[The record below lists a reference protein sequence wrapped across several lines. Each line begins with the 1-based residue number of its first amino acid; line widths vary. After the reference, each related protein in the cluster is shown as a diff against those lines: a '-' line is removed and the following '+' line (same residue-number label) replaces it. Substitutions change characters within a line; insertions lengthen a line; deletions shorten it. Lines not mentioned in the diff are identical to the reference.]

1 MIPALTKGWRLA
13 VLIGSYPKRG
23 VLALANA
30 VAHGLALCGV
40 SPNQVT
46 VISCLVSVA
55 ASIVF
60 LLGYP
65 IAAGLLFWGAGS
77 FDMVD
82 GMLARIT
89 GRVTELGGFLDSLL
103 DRVGEASMF
112 AAIAYGFA
120 AEGRAFAAA
129 AVFIAMF
136 GGMLTSYVRARAEI
150 LGIACAEGLV
160 TRPERVILLVIG
172 LLSGL
177 LVEVIY
183 LLALATLWTAGQ
195 RTLLVYRSL
204 LARA

>member
-1 MIPALTKGWRLA
+1 MIPALTSGWRLA
-13 VLIGSYPKRG
+13 VLIGGYPKRG
-23 VLALANA
+23 VLALADA
-30 VAHGLALCGV
+30 VARGLARCGV

-46 VISCLVSVA
+46 LVSCLATIVS
-55 ASIVF
+55 SWVF

-65 IAAGLLFWGAGS
+65 VAAGLLFWGAGS

-112 AAIAYGFA
+112 AAIAYHFA
-120 AEGRAFAAA
+120 AEGRPFAAA

-136 GGMLTSYVRARAEI
+136 GGMMTSYVRARAEI

-204 LARA
+204 LAR

>member
-13 VLIGSYPKRG
+13 ILIGGYPKRG
-23 VLALANA
+23 VLALADA
-30 VAHGLALCGV
+30 VARGLARCGV

-112 AAIAYGFA
+112 AAIAYRFA
-120 AEGRAFAAA
+120 DEGRAFAAA

-136 GGMLTSYVRARAEI
+136 GGIMTSYVRARAEI
-150 LGIACAEGLV
+150 FGIACAEGLV

-183 LLALATLWTAGQ
+183 LLALATLWTTGQ

-204 LARA
+204 AAR